1 MSFWQKTKSFFSKV
15 GQYYKDHPFKAAGL
29 TILAA
34 AGVAGV
40 ITASLVSFGAAPVLA
55 TALGTIIVTSSP
67 AITAASIGLV
77 SGLTAAASTFVL
89 VKDANNPLSQVK
101 RDAPGKKAEKL
112 AGLNDAD
119 SIEELEDIRKKIAKQ
134 VKKAEKNL
142 SEARINKEKNK
153 DLMVETTYAD
163 LVNNAELDLE
173 KAKFALNKIQTKIN
187 VSNDPLAYAA
197 NLSVNINFALEQL
210 EKTINAAGTPKEV
223 EEAILKANLKIAKIE
238 KEIVGIITLP
248 NEDKVRI
255 KNDIIE
261 AKTKVVLLADI
272 INNPHKLINNSV
284 NFLDK
289 TSKEIQDNIAH
300 KTVNISSANEVIKMA
315 EALVKRAEALI
326 KHYKDNPSAVN
337 LLTKKLNEAK
347 ENVQKA
353 KATKAVLSSNK
364 TTINSIEEQIASWNN
379 ENAKKTTHSQFKEWA
394 TPSIAKL
401 INLRDAIASLPE
413 GIRERFNDQYQVVKG
428 SFYERLN
435 STLHS
440 FADIINS
447 NYKKAESIPAYIEK
461 KKADLD
467 DGAKDKE
474 IDKIKKFATEAQKAY
489 SEMATFFNSIKNKI
503 SVAEETRLQKMIDE
517 MQLKAVGINQ
527 IKINAENIDI
537 YQASTTA
544 VETRT
549 EASDNSTLGMKE
561 EAPIDIAA
569 ELKTIDEKLEDIAQ
583 AKSTTDN
590 ELESLRQQQNKV
602 QQKQIDLAECLQRLR
617 EIKANINKLPEA
629 DQSKWKRTLD
639 TVNKEL
645 QHTLK
650 TDDIS
655 EIKNRLTG
663 LRAELKEEVQF
674 AELSEI
680 SRNFDAAME
689 RISFKAAKPASN
701 HSIPRELEGIVGS
714 LLDDLGIPAKAP
726 EKAQTSMEKTRAM
739 RASMVEKHPP
749 QDIPAAETKSEAGF
763 RVK

>member
-15 GQYYKDHPFKAAGL
+15 GQYYQDHPVKAAAL
-29 TILAA
+29 TILAV

-40 ITASLVSFGAAPVLA
+40 IAASVVTFGAAPAVAAGLGVTITLA
-55 TALGTIIVTSSP
+55 SP
-67 AITAASIGLV
+67 TVTAAAIGLV
-77 SGLTAAASTFVL
+77 SGITAAASTFVL
-89 VKDANNPLSQVK
+89 VKDANNPLGQVK

-112 AGLNDAD
+112 AGLNEVD
-119 SIEELEDIRKKIAKQ
+119 SIEELKDIRNKITKQ
-134 VKKAEKNL
+134 VKKAARNL
-142 SEARINKEKNK
+142 EEAEINKKENK
-153 DLMVETTYAD
+153 DLMAETKYAALVEA
-163 LVNNAELDLE
+163 AKLDLE
-173 KAKFALNKIQTKIN
+173 KAQFALNKIQTKIN
-187 VSNDPLAYAA
+187 VSSDPVAYAA
-197 NLSVNINFALEQL
+197 NLSANIKFALEQL

-223 EEAILKANLKIAKIE
+223 EEAVLKANLKIAKIE
-238 KEIVGIITLP
+238 KEIAGIITLP

-289 TSKEIQDNIAH
+289 TSLEIQDNIAH
-300 KTVNISSANEVIKMA
+300 KAVNTSSANKVIKMA

-337 LLTKKLNEAK
+337 LLTEKLNEAK

-353 KATKAVLSSNK
+353 KATKALLSSNK
-364 TTINSIEEQIASWNN
+364 TAINSIEEKIASWNS
-379 ENAKKTTHSQFKEWA
+379 ENAKKATHSQFKEWA
-394 TPSIAKL
+394 TPSIAQL
-401 INLRDAIASLPE
+401 ISLKDTIALLPQE
-413 GIRERFNDQYQVVKG
+413 IRERFNNQYQAVKG
-428 SFYERLN
+428 DFYERLSSSMN
-435 STLHS
+435 S
-440 FADIINS
+440 FADTIKS
-447 NYKKAESIPAYIEK
+447 NYQKAESILAYIEK

-489 SEMATFFNSIKNKI
+489 SEMAAFFNSIKDKI
-503 SVAEETRLQKMIDE
+503 SADEETRLQKMVDE

-537 YQASTTA
+537 YQASTTE
-544 VETRT
+544 VETRV
-549 EASDNSTLGMKE
+549 EASENSTLGIKE
-561 EAPIDIAA
+561 EVPLDIAA

-602 QQKQIDLAECLQRLR
+602 QQKQTDLAECLQQLR
-617 EIKANINKLPEA
+617 EINANINKLPEA
-629 DQSKWKRTLD
+629 DQPKWKRTLD
-639 TVNKEL
+639 TVNEQL
-645 QHTLK
+645 QHVLK

-655 EIKNRLTG
+655 EFKNRLTG
-663 LRAELKEEVQF
+663 LSTELKEEVQF

-689 RISFKAAKPASN
+689 KIRFKAAKPASN
-701 HSIPRELEGIVGS
+701 HSMPGELETLVSS
-714 LLDDLGIPAKAP
+714 LFDDLGIPAKAP
-726 EKAQTSMEKTRAM
+726 EKAQTSMEKTRSM

-749 QDIPAAETKSEAGF
+749 QDIPAAETKSEASF
-763 RVK
+763 KAK